1 MRDQIDLLSKLSG
14 LATDEDYDNVVG
26 ILETLEAIV
35 KVVDP
40 SGNDPS
46 FDLSRCPKCDS
57 SNVIFEGTNVEI
69 KPASMFPGQVPVGG
83 NRRKSFAPVP
93 LERHDVLFRHNLYR
107 QCHGQ

>member
-1 MRDQIDLLSKLSG
+1 MENMTPTLHALTVDNRHVGYIDVEMMRDQIDLLSKLSG

-57 SNVIFEGTNVEI
+57 SNVIFEGTQR
-69 KPASMFPGQVPVGG
+69 A
-83 NRRKSFAPVP
+83 
-93 LERHDVLFRHNLYR
+93 
-107 QCHGQ
+107 

>member
-1 MRDQIDLLSKLSG
+1 M
-14 LATDEDYDNVVG
+14 VG

-57 SNVIFEGTNVEI
+57 SNVIFEGTNVDEYGASQRFYCQNCDAAGHI
-69 KPASMFPGQVPVGG
+69 QYTYTGHWVDGGDEGDGKLVLVPPKP
-83 NRRKSFAPVP
+83 
-93 LERHDVLFRHNLYR
+93 ER
-107 QCHGQ
+107 